1 MQNNI
6 CPECKTENEPEY
18 QYCKNCGT
26 PLFTAPESTN
36 TAYRAPEPAAAAADT
51 IDGNTVEDVVAFTGK
66 NAPKIVPAFIKM
78 EKTGSKVSWSWPPFI
93 LGFFFGPIGVAIWF
107 LYRKM
112 YSKASIFAGIGI
124 LLNYISFVLDRFFH
138 IGQSTIN
145 GFEKYFEDFLYGRV
159 DYESILSAFTSR
171 NSIISFF
178 ASSLQSSIVITCAVL
193 GGIFGMYLY
202 KQHTAKAIYKINST
216 FTDTG
221 YKKFALVSKGGT
233 SVGAVIVGL
242 IIITVL
248 SNIPEAI
255 YSVIKVMEGVIR
267 L

>member
-18 QYCKNCGT
+18 RYCKNCGT
-26 PLFTAPESTN
+26 PLFTAQQNTN
-36 TAYRAPEPAAAAADT
+36 EAYGEQDTSKSYGDT
-51 IDGNTVEDVVAFTGK
+51 IDGNPVEDVVAFTGK
-66 NAPKIVPAFIKM
+66 NVPKIVPAFIKM

-93 LGFFFGPIGVAIWF
+93 FGFFFGPIGVAIWF
-107 LYRKM
+107 FYRKM

-124 LLNYISFVLDRFFH
+124 LLNYISFMLDRFFD
-138 IGQSTIN
+138 IGQSKIN
-145 GFEKYFEDFLYGRV
+145 GFEKYFEDILDGRI
-159 DYESILSAFTSR
+159 DYESIVSAFTSKS
-171 NSIISFF
+171 SILSFF
-178 ASSLQSSIVITCAVL
+178 TSSLQSSVVIACAVL
-193 GGIFGMYLY
+193 AGIFGMYLY

-216 FTDTG
+216 FTDAG
-221 YKKFALVSKGGT
+221 YKKFALASKGGT
-233 SVGAVIVGL
+233 SVGAAIVGL

-255 YSVIKVMEGVIR
+255 YRVIKAMEGVIK

>member
-1 MQNNI
+1 MRN
-6 CPECKTENEPEY
+6 
-18 QYCKNCGT
+18 
-26 PLFTAPESTN
+26 TAVYSEDKAN
-36 TAYRAPEPAAAAADT
+36 TAYSEPETSQPYGDT
-51 IDGNTVEDVVAFTGK
+51 IDGNPVEDVVAFTGK

-78 EKTGSKVSWSWPPFI
+78 EKTGSKVSWCWPPFI
-93 LGFFFGPIGVAIWF
+93 FGFFFGPIGVAIWF

-124 LLNYISFVLDRFFH
+124 FLNYVSFVLDRFFH

-145 GFEKYFEDFLYGRV
+145 GYQKYFEDILDGRI
-159 DYESILSAFTSR
+159 DYESILSAFTSP
-171 NSIISFF
+171 NSILSFF
-178 ASSLQSSIVITCAVL
+178 ASSLQSTIVVACAVL
-193 GGIFGMYLY
+193 GGVFGMYFY
-202 KQHTAKAIYKINST
+202 KQHTAKSIYKIDSN
-216 FTDTG
+216 FTDIN
-221 YKKFALVSKGGT
+221 YKKFALASRGGT

-255 YSVIKVMEGVIR
+255 YSVIKTMEGVIR